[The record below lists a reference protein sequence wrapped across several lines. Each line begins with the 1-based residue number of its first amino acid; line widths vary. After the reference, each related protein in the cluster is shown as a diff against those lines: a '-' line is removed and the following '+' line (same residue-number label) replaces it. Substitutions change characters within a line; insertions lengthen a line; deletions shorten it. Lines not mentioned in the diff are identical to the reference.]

1 MIEYM
6 TKKREAL
13 ITSKN
18 PRLTNL
24 IDLYFNPLIG
34 GYADPYTILVD
45 LLEEFGQIYLLP
57 AIRELIPRTLPA
69 VVDFGAG
76 SGWLGRAL
84 AEDEQ
89 AVFVDRRVLV
99 LEELR
104 KTAILLDLED
114 VSQQTAERLKN
125 LTEDTD
131 LSIACEVLHCINEE
145 AQLQLLR
152 SINSKVLL
160 VVEQLPEG
168 RHGVLAELQIS
179 LASSQPLLSRDELFN
194 ELADTGWTIVAAQSV
209 YHYIIL
215 KCMRD

>member
-6 TKKREAL
+6 TAKREAL
-13 ITSKN
+13 LTSKN
-18 PRLTNL
+18 PRLAHL

-57 AIRELIPRTLPA
+57 AIRELIPQTLPA

-84 AEDEQ
+84 ADNEQ
-89 AVFVDRRVLV
+89 AFFVDRRNLISD
-99 LEELR
+99 ESKE
-104 KTAILLDLED
+104 TFTQLDLEYITESMKD
-114 VSQQTAERLKN
+114 SIEN
-125 LTEDTD
+125 LTEYTD
-131 LSIACEVLHCINEE
+131 LSIVCELLHCINEE
-145 AQLQLLR
+145 AQTQLLG
-152 SINSKVLL
+152 SIKSEELL
-160 VVEQLPEG
+160 VIEQLPEG

-179 LASSQPLLSRDELFN
+179 LASGQPLLSRDELFN
-194 ELADTGWTIVAAQSV
+194 KLADTGWTIVAAQSV

-215 KCMRD
+215 KCTRD